1 MEKNNSNDWMIDL
14 IGFSTKALD
23 TSLDSCEWNNIN
35 AGLFK
40 VGNLWYTVDTDRGGI
55 ART

>member
-1 MEKNNSNDWMIDL
+1 MIDL

-23 TSLDSCEWNNIN
+23 TSLDTCEWNNIN